1 MELKDKLKYS
11 ISAMG
16 QLQKLIVINIIFFI
30 IPLLLNTFL
39 WLFELKDI
47 SIIDYFVVEADFMSL
62 IFKPWSLITYG
73 FLHGSFSHLFWNMIM
88 LFYFGNILVN
98 YFGDK
103 RLLNVFFNGILFGGI
118 IYIISYNLFPVF
130 TGVSSKMIG
139 SSAGVMAIL
148 FYVTSYNPNHTI
160 RFFFLNIK
168 LLYIAIFLL
177 LMDIIQ
183 IPVENS
189 GGHIA
194 HLGGALIGFLMFR
207 SFSVRITSRPA
218 RTPKVPSYLPPVG
231 WVSRWLPIKTGWAS
245 GSSPALS
252 ANILPIA
259 SIEVVS
265 PAWSHQLFSKSRAS
279 PSSSVSV

>member
-11 ISAMG
+11 LSVMG

-39 WLFELKDI
+39 WLFELKDM
-47 SIIDYFVVEADFMSL
+47 SILDYFVVEADIMSL

-148 FYVTSYNPNHTI
+148 FYITSYNPNHTI
-160 RFFFLNIK
+160 RFFFVNLK
-168 LLYIAIFLL
+168 LLYIAVFLL

-207 SFSVRITSRPA
+207 SFKGIDFVDIYTNLSTR
-218 RTPKVPSYLPPVG
+218 KNNKK
-231 WVSRWLPIKTGWAS
+231 IKRNKTFS
-245 GSSPALS
+245 GSNFDQKKIDS
-252 ANILPIA
+252 ILDKISESGYESLTKEEKNYLFKA
-259 SIEVVS
+259 SN
-265 PAWSHQLFSKSRAS
+265 KKK
-279 PSSSVSV
+279 

>member
-11 ISAMG
+11 LSVIG

-47 SIIDYFVVEADFMSL
+47 SILDYFVVEADLMSL

-148 FYVTSYNPNHTI
+148 FYITSYNPNHTI
-160 RFFFLNIK
+160 RFFFINIK
-168 LLYIAIFLL
+168 LLYIAVFLL

-194 HLGGALIGFLMFR
+194 HLGGALIGFLMLR
-207 SFSVRITSRPA
+207 SFKGIDFVDIYTNL
-218 RTPKVPSYLPPVG
+218 TTKKNNKK
-231 WVSRWLPIKTGWAS
+231 IKRNKTFS
-245 GSSPALS
+245 GSNFDQKKIDS
-252 ANILPIA
+252 ILDKI
-259 SIEVVS
+259 SES
-265 PAWSHQLFSKSRAS
+265 GYESLTKEEKNYLFKAGNKKK
-279 PSSSVSV
+279 

>member
-1 MELKDKLKYS
+1 M
-11 ISAMG
+11 
-16 QLQKLIVINIIFFI
+16 
-30 IPLLLNTFL
+30 
-39 WLFELKDI
+39 
-47 SIIDYFVVEADFMSL
+47 VEADLMSL

-148 FYVTSYNPNHTI
+148 FYITSYNPNHTI
-160 RFFFLNIK
+160 RFFFINIK
-168 LLYIAIFLL
+168 LLYIAVFLL

-194 HLGGALIGFLMFR
+194 HLGGALTGYLMFR
-207 SFSVRITSRPA
+207 SFKGIDFVDIYSKLTTRKINKKKNRKKSFSNSNFDQKKIDSILDKISESGYESLT
-218 RTPKVPSYLPPVG
+218 KEEKNYLF
-231 WVSRWLPIKTGWAS
+231 KAS
-245 GSSPALS
+245 
-252 ANILPIA
+252 N
-259 SIEVVS
+259 
-265 PAWSHQLFSKSRAS
+265 KKK
-279 PSSSVSV
+279 

>member
-11 ISAMG
+11 LSVMG

-47 SIIDYFVVEADFMSL
+47 SIIDYFVVEADLTSL

-148 FYVTSYNPNHTI
+148 FYITSYNPNHTI
-160 RFFFLNIK
+160 RFFFVNIK
-168 LLYIAIFLL
+168 LLYIAVFLL

-207 SFSVRITSRPA
+207 SFKGIDFVDIYTNLST
-218 RTPKVPSYLPPVG
+218 KKNNKK
-231 WVSRWLPIKTGWAS
+231 IKRNKTFS
-245 GSSPALS
+245 GSNFDQKKIDS
-252 ANILPIA
+252 ILDKISESGYESLTKEEKNYLFKA
-259 SIEVVS
+259 SN
-265 PAWSHQLFSKSRAS
+265 KKK
-279 PSSSVSV
+279 

>member
-11 ISAMG
+11 LSVMG

-47 SIIDYFVVEADFMSL
+47 SILDYFVVEADLMSL

-148 FYVTSYNPNHTI
+148 FYITSYNPNHTI
-160 RFFFLNIK
+160 RFFFVNIK
-168 LLYIAIFLL
+168 LLYIAVFLL

-183 IPVENS
+183 IPVDNS

-207 SFSVRITSRPA
+207 SFKGIDFVDIYTNLG
-218 RTPKVPSYLPPVG
+218 TKKNNKK
-231 WVSRWLPIKTGWAS
+231 IKRNKTFS
-245 GSSPALS
+245 GSNFDQKKIDS
-252 ANILPIA
+252 ILDKISESGYESLTKEEKNYLFKA
-259 SIEVVS
+259 SN
-265 PAWSHQLFSKSRAS
+265 KKK
-279 PSSSVSV
+279 

>member
-11 ISAMG
+11 LSVMG

-47 SIIDYFVVEADFMSL
+47 SIIDYFVVEADLMSL

-148 FYVTSYNPNHTI
+148 FYITSYNPNHTI

-168 LLYIAIFLL
+168 LLYIAVFLL

-207 SFSVRITSRPA
+207 SFKGIDFVDIYTNLVQKKIIR
-218 RTPKVPSYLPPVG
+218 KLKE
-231 WVSRWLPIKTGWAS
+231 IK
-245 GSSPALS
+245 LFQDQ
-252 ANILPIA
+252 ILI
-259 SIEVVS
+259 
-265 PAWSHQLFSKSRAS
+265 KKK
-279 PSSSVSV
+279 

>member
-11 ISAMG
+11 LSVMG

-47 SIIDYFVVEADFMSL
+47 SILDYFVVEADLMSL

-148 FYVTSYNPNHTI
+148 FYITSYNPNHTI
-160 RFFFLNIK
+160 RFFFINIK
-168 LLYIAIFLL
+168 LLYIAVFLL

-207 SFSVRITSRPA
+207 SFKGIDFVDIYTNL
-218 RTPKVPSYLPPVG
+218 TTKKNNKK
-231 WVSRWLPIKTGWAS
+231 IKRNKTFS
-245 GSSPALS
+245 GSNFDQKKIDSILDKISESGYESLS
-252 ANILPIA
+252 KEEKNYLFKA
-259 SIEVVS
+259 SN
-265 PAWSHQLFSKSRAS
+265 KKK
-279 PSSSVSV
+279 

>member
-11 ISAMG
+11 LSVMG

-30 IPLLLNTFL
+30 IPLILNTFL

-47 SIIDYFVVEADFMSL
+47 SILDYFVVEADIMSL

-148 FYVTSYNPNHTI
+148 FYITSYNPNHTI
-160 RFFFLNIK
+160 RFFFVNIK
-168 LLYIAIFLL
+168 LLYIAVFLL

-207 SFSVRITSRPA
+207 SFKGIDFVDIYTNLSTR
-218 RTPKVPSYLPPVG
+218 KNNKK
-231 WVSRWLPIKTGWAS
+231 IKRNKPFS
-245 GSSPALS
+245 GSNFDQKKIDS
-252 ANILPIA
+252 ILDKISESGYESLTKEEKNYLFKA
-259 SIEVVS
+259 SN
-265 PAWSHQLFSKSRAS
+265 KKK
-279 PSSSVSV
+279 

>member
-11 ISAMG
+11 LSVMG

-47 SIIDYFVVEADFMSL
+47 SILDYFVVEADLMSL

-148 FYVTSYNPNHTI
+148 FYITSYNPNHTI
-160 RFFFLNIK
+160 RFFFVNIK
-168 LLYIAIFLL
+168 LLYIAVFLL

-207 SFSVRITSRPA
+207 SFKGIDFVDTYTNLTA
-218 RTPKVPSYLPPVG
+218 KKN
-231 WVSRWLPIKTGWAS
+231 IKKIKRNKTFS
-245 GSSPALS
+245 GSNFDQKKIDS
-252 ANILPIA
+252 ILDKISESGYESLTKEEKNYLFKA
-259 SIEVVS
+259 SN
-265 PAWSHQLFSKSRAS
+265 KKK
-279 PSSSVSV
+279 

>member
-11 ISAMG
+11 LSVMG

-30 IPLLLNTFL
+30 IPLILNTFL

-47 SIIDYFVVEADFMSL
+47 SILDYFVVEADLMSL

-148 FYVTSYNPNHTI
+148 FYITSYNPNHTI
-160 RFFFLNIK
+160 RFFFVNVK
-168 LLYIAIFLL
+168 LLYIAVFLL

-183 IPVENS
+183 IPVDNS

-207 SFSVRITSRPA
+207 SFKGIDFVDIYTNLSTR
-218 RTPKVPSYLPPVG
+218 KNNKK
-231 WVSRWLPIKTGWAS
+231 IKRNKTFS
-245 GSSPALS
+245 GSNFDQKKIDS
-252 ANILPIA
+252 ILDKISESGYESLTKEEKNYLFKA
-259 SIEVVS
+259 SN
-265 PAWSHQLFSKSRAS
+265 KKK
-279 PSSSVSV
+279 

>member
-11 ISAMG
+11 LSVMG

-47 SIIDYFVVEADFMSL
+47 SIIDYFVVEADLMSL

-148 FYVTSYNPNHTI
+148 FYITSYNPNHTI

-207 SFSVRITSRPA
+207 SFKGIDFVDIYTNLSTKKNNKKI
-218 RTPKVPSYLPPVG
+218 KVN
-231 WVSRWLPIKTGWAS
+231 KTFS
-245 GSSPALS
+245 GSNFDQKKIDS
-252 ANILPIA
+252 ILDKISESGYESLTKEEKNYLFKA
-259 SIEVVS
+259 SN
-265 PAWSHQLFSKSRAS
+265 KKK
-279 PSSSVSV
+279 

>member
-11 ISAMG
+11 LSVMG

-47 SIIDYFVVEADFMSL
+47 SIIDYFVVEADLMSL

-148 FYVTSYNPNHTI
+148 FYITSYNPNHTI
-160 RFFFLNIK
+160 RFFFVNIK
-168 LLYIAIFLL
+168 LLYIAVFLL

-183 IPVENS
+183 IPVDNS

-207 SFSVRITSRPA
+207 SFKGIDFVDIYTNLSTRKSN
-218 RTPKVPSYLPPVG
+218 KK
-231 WVSRWLPIKTGWAS
+231 IKRNKTFS
-245 GSSPALS
+245 GSNFDQKKIDS
-252 ANILPIA
+252 ILDKISESGYESLTKEEKNYLFKA
-259 SIEVVS
+259 SN
-265 PAWSHQLFSKSRAS
+265 KKK
-279 PSSSVSV
+279 

>member
-11 ISAMG
+11 LSVMG

-30 IPLLLNTFL
+30 IPLILNTFL

-47 SIIDYFVVEADFMSL
+47 SILDYFVVEADLMSL

-148 FYVTSYNPNHTI
+148 FYITSYNPNHTI
-160 RFFFLNIK
+160 RFFFVNIK
-168 LLYIAIFLL
+168 LLYIAVFLL

-183 IPVENS
+183 IPVDNS

-207 SFSVRITSRPA
+207 SFKGIDFVDIYTNLSTR
-218 RTPKVPSYLPPVG
+218 KNNKK
-231 WVSRWLPIKTGWAS
+231 IKRNKTFS
-245 GSSPALS
+245 GSNFDQKKIDS
-252 ANILPIA
+252 ILDKISGSGYESLTKEEKNYLFKA
-259 SIEVVS
+259 SN
-265 PAWSHQLFSKSRAS
+265 KKK
-279 PSSSVSV
+279 

>member
-11 ISAMG
+11 LSVMG

-47 SIIDYFVVEADFMSL
+47 SILGYFVVEADLTSL

-148 FYVTSYNPNHTI
+148 FYITSYNPNHTI
-160 RFFFLNIK
+160 RFFFVNIK
-168 LLYIAIFLL
+168 LLYIAVFLL

-207 SFSVRITSRPA
+207 SFKGIDFVDIYTNLSTR
-218 RTPKVPSYLPPVG
+218 KNNKK
-231 WVSRWLPIKTGWAS
+231 IKRNKSFS
-245 GSSPALS
+245 GSNFDQTKIDS
-252 ANILPIA
+252 ILDKISESGYESLTKEEKNYLFKA
-259 SIEVVS
+259 SN
-265 PAWSHQLFSKSRAS
+265 KKK
-279 PSSSVSV
+279 

>member
-11 ISAMG
+11 LSVMG
-16 QLQKLIVINIIFFI
+16 QLQKLIVVNIIFFI

-47 SIIDYFVVEADFMSL
+47 SIIDYFVVEADLMSL

-130 TGVSSKMIG
+130 AGVSSKMIG

-148 FYVTSYNPNHTI
+148 FYITSYNPNHTI
-160 RFFFLNIK
+160 RFFFVNIK
-168 LLYIAIFLL
+168 LLYIAVFLL

-183 IPVENS
+183 IPVDNS

-207 SFSVRITSRPA
+207 SFKGIDFVDIYTNLSTR
-218 RTPKVPSYLPPVG
+218 KNNKK
-231 WVSRWLPIKTGWAS
+231 IKRNKTFS
-245 GSSPALS
+245 GSNFDQKKIDS
-252 ANILPIA
+252 ILDKISESGYESLTKEEKNYLFKA
-259 SIEVVS
+259 SN
-265 PAWSHQLFSKSRAS
+265 KKK
-279 PSSSVSV
+279 

>member
-11 ISAMG
+11 LSVMG

-47 SIIDYFVVEADFMSL
+47 SILDYFVVEADLMSL

-148 FYVTSYNPNHTI
+148 FYITSYNPNHTI

-207 SFSVRITSRPA
+207 SFKGIDFVDIYTNLST
-218 RTPKVPSYLPPVG
+218 KKNNKK
-231 WVSRWLPIKTGWAS
+231 IKRNKTFS
-245 GSSPALS
+245 GSNFDQKKIDS
-252 ANILPIA
+252 ILDKISESGYESLTKEEKNYLFKA
-259 SIEVVS
+259 SN
-265 PAWSHQLFSKSRAS
+265 KKK
-279 PSSSVSV
+279 

>member
-11 ISAMG
+11 LSVMG

-47 SIIDYFVVEADFMSL
+47 SIIDYFVVEADLMSL

-148 FYVTSYNPNHTI
+148 FYITSYNPNHTI
-160 RFFFLNIK
+160 RFFFVNIK
-168 LLYIAIFLL
+168 LLYIAVFLL

-183 IPVENS
+183 IPVNNS

-207 SFSVRITSRPA
+207 SFKGIDFVDIYTNLSTKKNNKKIIRN
-218 RTPKVPSYLPPVG
+218 
-231 WVSRWLPIKTGWAS
+231 KTFS
-245 GSSPALS
+245 GSNFDQKKIDS
-252 ANILPIA
+252 ILDKISESGYESLTKEEKNYLFKA
-259 SIEVVS
+259 SN
-265 PAWSHQLFSKSRAS
+265 KKK
-279 PSSSVSV
+279 

>member
-1 MELKDKLKYS
+1 MELKDKLKFS
-11 ISAMG
+11 LSVMG

-47 SIIDYFVVEADFMSL
+47 SILDYFVVEADIMSL

-148 FYVTSYNPNHTI
+148 FYITSYNPNHTI

-207 SFSVRITSRPA
+207 SFKGIDFVDIYTNLST
-218 RTPKVPSYLPPVG
+218 KKNNKK
-231 WVSRWLPIKTGWAS
+231 IKRNKTFS
-245 GSSPALS
+245 GSNFDQKKIDS
-252 ANILPIA
+252 ILDKISESGYESLTKEEKNYLFKA
-259 SIEVVS
+259 SN
-265 PAWSHQLFSKSRAS
+265 KKK
-279 PSSSVSV
+279 

>member
-11 ISAMG
+11 LSVMG

-47 SIIDYFVVEADFMSL
+47 SILDYFVVEADIMSL

-148 FYVTSYNPNHTI
+148 FYITSYNPNHTI

-168 LLYIAIFLL
+168 LLYIAVFLL

-207 SFSVRITSRPA
+207 SFKGIDFVDIYTNLG
-218 RTPKVPSYLPPVG
+218 TKKNNKK
-231 WVSRWLPIKTGWAS
+231 IKRNKTFS
-245 GSSPALS
+245 GSNFDQKKIDS
-252 ANILPIA
+252 ILDKISESGYESLTKEEKNYLFKA
-259 SIEVVS
+259 SN
-265 PAWSHQLFSKSRAS
+265 KKK
-279 PSSSVSV
+279 

>member
-11 ISAMG
+11 LSVMG

-47 SIIDYFVVEADFMSL
+47 SIIDYFVVEADLMSL

-148 FYVTSYNPNHTI
+148 FYITSYNPNHTI
-160 RFFFLNIK
+160 RFFFVNIK
-168 LLYIAIFLL
+168 LLYIAVFLL

-194 HLGGALIGFLMFR
+194 HLGGGLTGFLMFR
-207 SFSVRITSRPA
+207 SFKGIDFVDIYTNLGTKKINKKIKRNKTFSASNFDQKKIDSILDKISESGYESLT
-218 RTPKVPSYLPPVG
+218 KEEKNYLF
-231 WVSRWLPIKTGWAS
+231 KAS
-245 GSSPALS
+245 
-252 ANILPIA
+252 N
-259 SIEVVS
+259 
-265 PAWSHQLFSKSRAS
+265 KKK
-279 PSSSVSV
+279 

>member
-11 ISAMG
+11 LSVIG

-47 SIIDYFVVEADFMSL
+47 SILDYFVVEADLMSL

-148 FYVTSYNPNHTI
+148 FYITSYNPNHTI
-160 RFFFLNIK
+160 RFFFINIK
-168 LLYIAIFLL
+168 LLYIAVFLL

-207 SFSVRITSRPA
+207 SFKGIDFVDIYTNL
-218 RTPKVPSYLPPVG
+218 TTKKNNKK
-231 WVSRWLPIKTGWAS
+231 IKRNKTFS
-245 GSSPALS
+245 GSNFDQKKIDS
-252 ANILPIA
+252 ILDKI
-259 SIEVVS
+259 SES
-265 PAWSHQLFSKSRAS
+265 GYESLTKEEKNYLFKAGNKKK
-279 PSSSVSV
+279 

>member
-11 ISAMG
+11 LSVMG

-30 IPLLLNTFL
+30 IPLILNTFL

-47 SIIDYFVVEADFMSL
+47 SILDYFVVEADLMSL

-148 FYVTSYNPNHTI
+148 FYITSYNPNHTI
-160 RFFFLNIK
+160 RFYFVNIK
-168 LLYIAIFLL
+168 LLYIAVFLL

-183 IPVENS
+183 IPVDNS

-207 SFSVRITSRPA
+207 SFKGIDFVDIYTNLSTR
-218 RTPKVPSYLPPVG
+218 KNNKK
-231 WVSRWLPIKTGWAS
+231 IKRNKTFS
-245 GSSPALS
+245 GSNFDQKKIDS
-252 ANILPIA
+252 ILDKISESGYESLTKEEKNYLFKA
-259 SIEVVS
+259 SN
-265 PAWSHQLFSKSRAS
+265 KKK
-279 PSSSVSV
+279 

>member
-11 ISAMG
+11 LSVMG

-47 SIIDYFVVEADFMSL
+47 SILDYFVVEADLMSL

-148 FYVTSYNPNHTI
+148 FYITSYNPNHTI
-160 RFFFLNIK
+160 RFFFVNIK
-168 LLYIAIFLL
+168 LLYIAVFLL

-207 SFSVRITSRPA
+207 SFKGIDFVDIYTNLSTR
-218 RTPKVPSYLPPVG
+218 KNNKK
-231 WVSRWLPIKTGWAS
+231 IKRNKTFS
-245 GSSPALS
+245 GSNFDQKKIDS
-252 ANILPIA
+252 ILDKISESGYESLTKDEKNYLFKA
-259 SIEVVS
+259 SN
-265 PAWSHQLFSKSRAS
+265 KKK
-279 PSSSVSV
+279 

>member
-11 ISAMG
+11 LSVIG

-47 SIIDYFVVEADFMSL
+47 SILDYFVVEADLMSL

-148 FYVTSYNPNHTI
+148 FYITSYNPNHTI
-160 RFFFLNIK
+160 RFFFINIK
-168 LLYIAIFLL
+168 LLYIAVFLL

-207 SFSVRITSRPA
+207 SFKGIDFVDIYTNL
-218 RTPKVPSYLPPVG
+218 TTKKNNKK
-231 WVSRWLPIKTGWAS
+231 IKRNKTFS
-245 GSSPALS
+245 GSNFDQKKIDS
-252 ANILPIA
+252 ILDKISESGYESLTKEEKNYLFKA
-259 SIEVVS
+259 SN
-265 PAWSHQLFSKSRAS
+265 KKK
-279 PSSSVSV
+279 

>member
-1 MELKDKLKYS
+1 MELKNKLKYS
-11 ISAMG
+11 LSVMG
-16 QLQKLIVINIIFFI
+16 QLQKLIVINIIFFVL
-30 IPLLLNTFL
+30 PLLLNTFF
-39 WLFELKDI
+39 WLLKLEDI
-47 SIIDYFVVEADFMSL
+47 NLIDYFVVEADLMSL

-98 YFGDK
+98 YFGEN

-130 TGVSSKMIG
+130 TGISSKMIG

-148 FYVTSYNPNHTI
+148 FYITSYNPNHTI
-160 RFFFLNIK
+160 RFFFVNIK
-168 LLYIAIFLL
+168 LLYIAVFLL

-194 HLGGALIGFLMFR
+194 HLGGALTGYLMFR
-207 SFSVRITSRPA
+207 SFKGIDFVDIYSQLTTRNINKKKNRKKSFSNSNFDQKKIDSILDKISESGYESLT
-218 RTPKVPSYLPPVG
+218 KEEKNYLF
-231 WVSRWLPIKTGWAS
+231 KAS
-245 GSSPALS
+245 
-252 ANILPIA
+252 N
-259 SIEVVS
+259 
-265 PAWSHQLFSKSRAS
+265 KKK
-279 PSSSVSV
+279 

>member
-11 ISAMG
+11 LSVMG

-47 SIIDYFVVEADFMSL
+47 SILDYFVVEADLMSL

-130 TGVSSKMIG
+130 TGISSKMIG

-148 FYVTSYNPNHTI
+148 FYITSYNPNHTI
-160 RFFFLNIK
+160 RFFFVNIK
-168 LLYIAIFLL
+168 LLYIAVFLL

-194 HLGGALIGFLMFR
+194 HLGGALTGFLMFR
-207 SFSVRITSRPA
+207 SFKGIDFVDIYTNL
-218 RTPKVPSYLPPVG
+218 TTKKNKKKVKRNKIFSGPDFDQKKIDSILDKISESGYESLTKEEKNYLF
-231 WVSRWLPIKTGWAS
+231 KAS
-245 GSSPALS
+245 
-252 ANILPIA
+252 N
-259 SIEVVS
+259 
-265 PAWSHQLFSKSRAS
+265 KKK
-279 PSSSVSV
+279 

>member
-11 ISAMG
+11 LSVMG

-30 IPLLLNTFL
+30 IPLILNTFL

-47 SIIDYFVVEADFMSL
+47 SILDYFVVEADIMSL

-148 FYVTSYNPNHTI
+148 FYITSYNPNHTI
-160 RFFFLNIK
+160 RFFFVNIK
-168 LLYIAIFLL
+168 LLYIAVFLL

-207 SFSVRITSRPA
+207 SFKGIDFVDIYTNLSTR
-218 RTPKVPSYLPPVG
+218 KNNKK
-231 WVSRWLPIKTGWAS
+231 IKRNKTFS
-245 GSSPALS
+245 GSNFDQKKIDS
-252 ANILPIA
+252 ILDKISESGYESLTKEEKNYLFKA
-259 SIEVVS
+259 SN
-265 PAWSHQLFSKSRAS
+265 KKK
-279 PSSSVSV
+279 

>member
-11 ISAMG
+11 LSVMG

-47 SIIDYFVVEADFMSL
+47 SILDYFVVEADLMSL

-148 FYVTSYNPNHTI
+148 FYITSYNPNHTI
-160 RFFFLNIK
+160 RFFFVNIK
-168 LLYIAIFLL
+168 LLYIAVFLL

-194 HLGGALIGFLMFR
+194 HLGGALTGFLMFR
-207 SFSVRITSRPA
+207 SFKGIDFVDIYTNLSTR
-218 RTPKVPSYLPPVG
+218 KNNKK
-231 WVSRWLPIKTGWAS
+231 IKRNKTFS
-245 GSSPALS
+245 GSNFDQKKIDS
-252 ANILPIA
+252 ILDKISESGYESLTKEEKNYLFKA
-259 SIEVVS
+259 SN
-265 PAWSHQLFSKSRAS
+265 KKK
-279 PSSSVSV
+279 

>member
-11 ISAMG
+11 LSVMG

-47 SIIDYFVVEADFMSL
+47 SIIDYFVVEADLTSL

-148 FYVTSYNPNHTI
+148 FYITSYNPNHTI

-207 SFSVRITSRPA
+207 SFKGIDFVDIYTNLTTKKNNKKIKRNKTFSRSNFDQKKIDSILDKISESGYESL
-218 RTPKVPSYLPPVG
+218 TKEEKNYLF
-231 WVSRWLPIKTGWAS
+231 KAS
-245 GSSPALS
+245 
-252 ANILPIA
+252 N
-259 SIEVVS
+259 
-265 PAWSHQLFSKSRAS
+265 KKK
-279 PSSSVSV
+279 

>member
-11 ISAMG
+11 LSVMG

-30 IPLLLNTFL
+30 IPLILNTFL

-47 SIIDYFVVEADFMSL
+47 SIIDYFVVEADLMSL

-148 FYVTSYNPNHTI
+148 FYITSYNPNHTI

-207 SFSVRITSRPA
+207 SFKGIDFVDIYTNLST
-218 RTPKVPSYLPPVG
+218 KKNNKK
-231 WVSRWLPIKTGWAS
+231 IKRNKTFS
-245 GSSPALS
+245 GSNFDQKKIDS
-252 ANILPIA
+252 ILDKISESGYESLTKEEKNYLFKA
-259 SIEVVS
+259 SN
-265 PAWSHQLFSKSRAS
+265 KKK
-279 PSSSVSV
+279 

>member
-11 ISAMG
+11 LSVMG

-47 SIIDYFVVEADFMSL
+47 SILDYFVVEADIMSL

-148 FYVTSYNPNHTI
+148 FYITSYNPNHTI
-160 RFFFLNIK
+160 RFFFVNIK
-168 LLYIAIFLL
+168 LLYIAVFLL

-207 SFSVRITSRPA
+207 SFKGINFVDIYTNLST
-218 RTPKVPSYLPPVG
+218 KKNNKK
-231 WVSRWLPIKTGWAS
+231 IKRNKTFS
-245 GSSPALS
+245 GSNFDQKKIDS
-252 ANILPIA
+252 ILDKISESGYESLTKEEKNYLFKA
-259 SIEVVS
+259 SNKKE
-265 PAWSHQLFSKSRAS
+265 
-279 PSSSVSV
+279 

>member
-11 ISAMG
+11 LSVMG

-47 SIIDYFVVEADFMSL
+47 SIIDYFVVEADLMSL

-148 FYVTSYNPNHTI
+148 FYITSYNPNHTI

-207 SFSVRITSRPA
+207 SFKGIDFVDIYTNLSTKKNNKKIKRNKTFSGLNFDQKKIDSILDKISESGYESLT
-218 RTPKVPSYLPPVG
+218 KEEKSYLF
-231 WVSRWLPIKTGWAS
+231 KAS
-245 GSSPALS
+245 
-252 ANILPIA
+252 N
-259 SIEVVS
+259 
-265 PAWSHQLFSKSRAS
+265 KKK
-279 PSSSVSV
+279 

>member
-11 ISAMG
+11 LSVMG

-47 SIIDYFVVEADFMSL
+47 SILDYFVVEADIMSL

-148 FYVTSYNPNHTI
+148 FYITSYNPNHTI
-160 RFFFLNIK
+160 RFFFVNIK
-168 LLYIAIFLL
+168 LLYIAVFLL

-207 SFSVRITSRPA
+207 SFKGIDFVDIYTNLIT
-218 RTPKVPSYLPPVG
+218 KKNNKK
-231 WVSRWLPIKTGWAS
+231 IKRNKTFS
-245 GSSPALS
+245 GSNFDQKKIDS
-252 ANILPIA
+252 ILDKISESGYESLTKEEKNYLFKA
-259 SIEVVS
+259 SN
-265 PAWSHQLFSKSRAS
+265 KKK
-279 PSSSVSV
+279 

>member
-11 ISAMG
+11 LSVMG

-47 SIIDYFVVEADFMSL
+47 SILDYFVVEADLMSL

-148 FYVTSYNPNHTI
+148 FYITSYNPNHTI
-160 RFFFLNIK
+160 RFFFVNIK
-168 LLYIAIFLL
+168 LLYIAVFLL

-207 SFSVRITSRPA
+207 SFKGIDFVDIYTNLG
-218 RTPKVPSYLPPVG
+218 TKKNNKK
-231 WVSRWLPIKTGWAS
+231 IKRNKTFS
-245 GSSPALS
+245 GSNFDQKKIDS
-252 ANILPIA
+252 ILDKISESGYESLTKEEKNYLFKA
-259 SIEVVS
+259 SN
-265 PAWSHQLFSKSRAS
+265 KKK
-279 PSSSVSV
+279 

>member
-11 ISAMG
+11 LSVMG

-30 IPLLLNTFL
+30 IPLILNTFL

-47 SIIDYFVVEADFMSL
+47 SILDYFVVEADLMSL

-148 FYVTSYNPNHTI
+148 FYITSYNPNHTI
-160 RFFFLNIK
+160 RFFFVNIK
-168 LLYIAIFLL
+168 LLYIAVFLL

-183 IPVENS
+183 IPVDNS

-207 SFSVRITSRPA
+207 SFKGIDFVDIYTNLSTRKNNKKIKRNKTFSRSNFDQKKIDSILDKISESGYESL
-218 RTPKVPSYLPPVG
+218 TKEEKNYLF
-231 WVSRWLPIKTGWAS
+231 KAS
-245 GSSPALS
+245 
-252 ANILPIA
+252 N
-259 SIEVVS
+259 
-265 PAWSHQLFSKSRAS
+265 KKK
-279 PSSSVSV
+279 

>member
-11 ISAMG
+11 LSVMG

-47 SIIDYFVVEADFMSL
+47 SILDYFVVEADLMSL

-148 FYVTSYNPNHTI
+148 FYITSYNPNHTI

-207 SFSVRITSRPA
+207 SFKGIDFVDIYTNLST
-218 RTPKVPSYLPPVG
+218 KKNNKK
-231 WVSRWLPIKTGWAS
+231 IKRNKTFS
-245 GSSPALS
+245 GSNFDQKKIDSILDKISESGYESLTKEESSPFNS
-252 ANILPIA
+252 
-259 SIEVVS
+259 S
-265 PAWSHQLFSKSRAS
+265 PKF
-279 PSSSVSV
+279 PF